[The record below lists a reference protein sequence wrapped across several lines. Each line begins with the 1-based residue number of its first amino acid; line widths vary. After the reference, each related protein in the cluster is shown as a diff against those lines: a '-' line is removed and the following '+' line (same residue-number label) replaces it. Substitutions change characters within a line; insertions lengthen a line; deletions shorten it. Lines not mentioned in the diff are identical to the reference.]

1 MGDGTARSGHLAC
14 TEDISSVR
22 CRNSPPNIAVRSE
35 SGISVNPE
43 LTYDTAEQIDARR
56 LRLAGAVSG
65 LISQCLPVR
74 FGVSQP
80 NMI

>member
-35 SGISVNPE
+35 SGISANPE
-43 LTYDTAEQIDARR
+43 PTHNMAEQINAD
-56 LRLAGAVSG
+56 
-65 LISQCLPVR
+65 
-74 FGVSQP
+74 
-80 NMI
+80 MMEWHTY